1 MDLNKVFVDL
11 KAVRKPE
18 ATEEDPDP
26 TTVCVVLCTD
36 GVWDNWIYDHVQKFV
51 MDKSCL
57 KALEK
62 DKILG
67 AQRVCKSFMFRNQG
81 FATKNFGSSS
91 DNATGI
97 VLYITEE

>member
-11 KAVRKPE
+11 RAARKPE

-26 TTVCVVLCTD
+26 VTVCVVLCTD

-57 KALEK
+57 KALEA
-62 DKILG
+62 DKERG
-67 AQRVCKSFMFRNQG
+67 AQRVCKSFMLRNQG

-91 DNATGI
+91 DNSTGI

>member
-11 KAVRKPE
+11 RAQVSAQ

-26 TTVCVVLCTD
+26 LTVCVVLATD

-57 KALEK
+57 KALEA
-62 DKILG
+62 DKERG
-67 AQRVCKSFMFRNQG
+67 AQRVCKSFMLRNQG
-81 FATKNFGSSS
+81 FGQKHLGSGS

>member
-1 MDLNKVFVDL
+1 
-11 KAVRKPE
+11 
-18 ATEEDPDP
+18 
-26 TTVCVVLCTD
+26 
-36 GVWDNWIYDHVQKFV
+36 

-62 DKILG
+62 DKVLG
-67 AQRVCKSFMFRNQG
+67 AQRVCKSFMLRNQG
-81 FATKNFGSSS
+81 FGQKHFGSGS